1 MMLFDMPIRKPQLKT
16 TLLSMLIAS
25 STLIPLWFL
34 GLVKEELYLVVTFMF
49 MAIVL
54 SELSL
59 TPAAGKKQGIVF
71 FSTLLLFG
79 SIYLYMS

>member
-1 MMLFDMPIRKPQLKT
+1 MMLFNMPIRKPQLKT

-49 MAIVL
+49 LGILLTEM
-54 SELSL
+54 SL
-59 TPAAGKKQGIVF
+59 TPLAGRKQGIVF